1 MSHTQQP
8 TSEEFKQ
15 HVKNTGTWKRLL
27 MMLIFCI
34 IYSVS
39 EIVLAAV
46 VILQFLS
53 IPFTGNKN
61 DKLLSLGASLSSYTY
76 QIFSYL
82 TFNSEKQPYPI
93 GEWPSDKPLVEQQ
106 EVIAAADSE
115 EQSAG
120 TEF

>member
-53 IPFTGNKN
+53 ILFTGNKN

-82 TFNSEKQPYPI
+82 TFNSDKQPYPI
-93 GEWPSDKPLVEQQ
+93 CEWPSDKPLVEQQ